1 MMATIVIVPSL
12 AKEVEVSEVEVST
25 DTDRF
30 FSNREN
36 KYYNN
41 KLTIVTDRI
50 HAKIQSICY
59 RDE

>member
-1 MMATIVIVPSL
+1 MATIVIVPSL
-12 AKEVEVSEVEVST
+12 AKEVEVST

-30 FSNREN
+30 CSNREN
-36 KYYNN
+36 KHYND

-59 RDE
+59 RDK